1 MQVSLVF
8 FFLFTSP
15 SADFLKKD
23 IIIFRGRLVFFLRFG
38 EVEVLE
44 DVEVGEDVVV
54 VVDGYLLDLF
64 AVLLLI
70 LKLDLYL
77 NRGRVTLFV
86 RFFGGIRKT
95 SGKRYLSV

>member
-8 FFLFTSP
+8 FVLFTSP
-15 SADFLKKD
+15 GADFLKKD
-23 IIIFRGRLVFFLRFG
+23 IVIFRGGLVFFLRFG

-70 LKLDLYL
+70 LQLDLYL
-77 NRGRVTLFV
+77 NRGRFTLFV
-86 RFFGGIRKT
+86 RFLGGIRNT